1 MDQGCIGKVLAVPL
15 LTRLRPAEWVLVA
28 FGGYA
33 AARVLGAG
41 RLGLAVETVPRTD
54 LLAAFLAVVTLR
66 LGLEYRAQPWPAE
79 LEERQRLHKRM
90 LPMFLGVGAFG
101 LWVGIRASGV
111 LGDVGGGTFAPLVVT
126 IHAWTFSL
134 LASVVVPTFLW
145 LAYGLHVRAHGRL
158 TLGFLWETGGVVLRA
173 LREWAPILALIWA
186 YGWMGRILGAPLFP
200 DRDAVLARLDAALFF
215 GHDPL
220 VLLERTIAPAISEW
234 LAGCYVSYA
243 FLFPVVLGAVY
254 AKGDLRAFREV
265 TFAASFAL
273 AVGYVTYTIVPAQGP
288 LFTQR
293 FSVSLDLYY
302 MEWIKEQLMDRTRV
316 PRDCFPSL
324 HTCMSLVFLW
334 GAWRHVRAL
343 AWALAPFALSIPFAC
358 VYLRYHYVVDVLAG
372 FALFGIATFLAKRLH
387 RSPLGMAVDLPPSG
401 ADSERASTQ

>member
-1 MDQGCIGKVLAVPL
+1 VRLLA
-15 LTRLRPAEWVLVA
+15 RLRPAEWVLVA
-28 FGGYA
+28 FGAYA
-33 AARVLGAG
+33 VARMLGAG

-66 LGLEYRAQPWPAE
+66 LGVEYRSKPWPPE
-79 LEERQRLHKRM
+79 LDERHQLHKRM
-90 LPMFLGVGAFG
+90 LPMFLGMGAFG
-101 LWVGIRASGV
+101 LWIGIRSSGA
-111 LGDVGGGTFAPLVVT
+111 LDEVGGGMLAPLVVT
-126 IHAWTFSL
+126 IHAWAFSI
-134 LASVVVPTFLW
+134 LASVVVPAFLW

-158 TLGFLWETGGVVLRA
+158 RPSFVWETGGVVLRA

-186 YGWMGRILGAPLFP
+186 YGWMGRILAAPLFA
-200 DRDAVLARLDAALFF
+200 DRDAALARLDAALFF
-215 GHDPL
+215 GRDPL
-220 VLLERTIAPAISEW
+220 VLLERTIGPGLSEW

-273 AVGYVTYTIVPAQGP
+273 AVGYVTYTLVPAQGP

-302 MEWIKEQLMDRTRV
+302 MAWIKEQLMDRTRV

-334 GAWRHVRAL
+334 GAWRHVRPL
-343 AWALAPFALSIPFAC
+343 GWVLAPFALSIPFAC

-372 FALFGIATFLAKRLH
+372 CALFALATTLAKRLH
-387 RSPLGMAVDLPPSG
+387 RAPVGLAVDLPPAASG
-401 ADSERASTQ
+401 EAVPVGDADQ